1 MFQARIMAAKER
13 SQQAQ
18 TKASPRKQAPADLL
32 MDFDAPATEKD
43 PPPPSYD
50 TNFLQPPPPAAAAM
64 APPAFD
70 IVENSMMQQMNFPPP
85 PPIDAIDA
93 FAPPPRMMGAYE
105 SPAASAPSFED
116 LLDSQQN
123 QQTHNPLAGMQAV
136 PPPAAPPAIDEDI
149 LAALDPAERKELLEE
164 QEKIMAQIEK
174 EKASNSNQPPMSAAA
189 ARAMAFNQRSS
200 NAVAQV
206 AGALEAPRRSAPTR
220 PATSSR
226 SNHGGQTVDLGAGEQ
241 VPLHGQE
248 RTQQAIK
255 DGTALVVQC
264 MSCQNWMQVT
274 ESASLMFC
282 PVCQT
287 VSPVDK
293 AGAATSADMEAAAQL
308 AADAE
313 LAERLQNEEYGAAG
327 DVPAEA
333 RTRRP
338 KSKPQQPKAG
348 EEGQSWYNWFVGT
361 PEEKAAATTP
371 THGSAE
377 IRRSPAL
384 ISAHTG
390 AEEGVGRSRSYDE
403 GEGLL
408 GAGGGGGGARVAEQ
422 KSMFACVADS
432 ISTAAT
438 QMTAYNTDEEGN
450 VHGVDSSSLLVA
462 MPDVSRQRET

>member
-13 SQQAQ
+13 SQKAQ
-18 TKASPRKQAPADLL
+18 TKAAPRKQEAADLL

-174 EKASNSNQPPMSAAA
+174 EKASNSNQPMSAAA

-313 LAERLQNEEYGAAG
+313 LAERLQNEEYGVAG

>member
-18 TKASPRKQAPADLL
+18 TKAAPKKQASADLL

-50 TNFLQPPPPAAAAM
+50 TNFLQPPPPAAAAQVAM

-70 IVENSMMQQMNFPPP
+70 IVENQMNFPPP
-85 PPIDAIDA
+85 PPIEAMDA

-105 SPAASAPSFED
+105 SPPASAPAFED
-116 LLDSQQN
+116 LLDSQHN

-149 LAALDPAERKELLEE
+149 LGALDPAEREALLEE
-164 QEKIMAQIEK
+164 QQKIMAQIEK
-174 EKASNSNQPPMSAAA
+174 EKASNTGSAAA
-189 ARAMAFNQRSS
+189 ARAMAFDQRSS

-206 AGALEAPRRSAPTR
+206 AGALEAAPRRSAPTR
-220 PATSSR
+220 PATSSSR
-226 SNHGGQTVDLGAGEQ
+226 TNHGGQTVDLGAGEE

-264 MSCQNWMQVT
+264 VSCQNWMQVT

-287 VSPVDK
+287 VTSVDK

-313 LAERLQNEEYGAAG
+313 LAERLQNEEYGGVAAE
-327 DVPAEA
+327 P

-338 KSKPQQPKAG
+338 KAAKPQEPKAG
-348 EEGQSWYNWFVGT
+348 EEGQSWYNWLTGT
-361 PEEKAAATTP
+361 PEEKAKAAAPSTP

-384 ISAHTG
+384 VLAHTG
-390 AEEGVGRSRSYDE
+390 AEEGAARHRSYDE
-403 GEGLL
+403 SEGLL
-408 GAGGGGGGARVAEQ
+408 GAGGGGGARVAEQ
-422 KSMFACVADS
+422 KSMFSCVADS

-438 QMTAYNTDEEGN
+438 QMTAYNVGTDEEGN
-450 VHGVDSSSLLVA
+450 VHGVDSSSLLA
-462 MPDVSRQRET
+462 MPDVSRQPET